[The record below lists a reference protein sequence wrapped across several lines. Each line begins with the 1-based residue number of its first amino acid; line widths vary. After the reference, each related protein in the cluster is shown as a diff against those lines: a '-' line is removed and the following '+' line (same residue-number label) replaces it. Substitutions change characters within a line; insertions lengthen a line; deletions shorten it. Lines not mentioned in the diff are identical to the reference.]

1 MASGTAGAFSGT
13 YTLALSDED
22 LPGAGLQQLSL
33 SVRGS
38 VIAPAA
44 GDTNFDAF
52 VDVIDTGNLLAA
64 GRYDTEVL
72 ATWSEGDFNADRVVD
87 ILDITDL
94 LAADLYDKGDYRPLG
109 AALGPLGSVAAVPE
123 PSTPVLVSAAL
134 AVVALLGL
142 RRVPQRVRPGADASS
157 PPARPTDRIALA

>member
-22 LPGAGLQQLSL
+22 LPGAALQQLSL
-33 SVRGS
+33 VVRGS
-38 VIAPAA
+38 VIAPAT

-52 VDVIDTGNLLAA
+52 VDLIDTGNVLAA
-64 GRYDTEVL
+64 GRYDTGVL

-94 LAADLYDKGDYRPLG
+94 LAADLYDQGDYRPLVAGLGQLG
-109 AALGPLGSVAAVPE
+109 AVAAVPE
-123 PSTPVLVSAAL
+123 PSTSLLASAAL
-134 AVVALLGL
+134 AVVVVLGS
-142 RRVPQRVRPGADASS
+142 RRGP
-157 PPARPTDRIALA
+157 

>member
-1 MASGTAGAFSGT
+1 
-13 YTLALSDED
+13 
-22 LPGAGLQQLSL
+22 
-33 SVRGS
+33 
-38 VIAPAA
+38 
-44 GDTNFDAF
+44 
-52 VDVIDTGNLLAA
+52 
-64 GRYDTEVL
+64 
-72 ATWSEGDFNADRVVD
+72 VVD

-142 RRVPQRVRPGADASS
+142 RRVPQ
-157 PPARPTDRIALA
+157 